1 MVTRAVPEEAL
12 AIDDKLVW
20 AWQIARLVGLGA
32 VVTVVSWGGCDC
44 GQVTLGTCPQCLSGS
59 S

>member
-1 MVTRAVPEEAL
+1 MVTLAVPEEAL

-32 VVTVVSWGGCDC
+32 VVTVVR
-44 GQVTLGTCPQCLSGS
+44 
-59 S
+59 